1 MFPKSELRQHI
12 INLAQ
17 QVLTEIVEEPEDHVF
32 DHIPMTEAD
41 YPFIAVAECFEEN
54 TSVSTRTLVRDNFII
69 HVFNYWEKTNETEKI
84 IYELSKAIYEN
95 ENSGTWIWSVTDCK
109 SEYTGEYDKEFN
121 MYLGHAVLDITLEN
135 S

>member
-12 INLAQ
+12 IKLSQ
-17 QVLTEIVEEPEDHVF
+17 QVLTNIVEEPEEHVF

-41 YPFIAVAECFEEN
+41 YPFIAVAECFERN
-54 TSVSTRTLVRDNFII
+54 TSVSTRTIVEDNFII
-69 HVFNYWEKTNETEKI
+69 HVFNYWEKTTETEKI

-95 ENSGTWIWSVTDCK
+95 ENSGTWVWSVTKCN